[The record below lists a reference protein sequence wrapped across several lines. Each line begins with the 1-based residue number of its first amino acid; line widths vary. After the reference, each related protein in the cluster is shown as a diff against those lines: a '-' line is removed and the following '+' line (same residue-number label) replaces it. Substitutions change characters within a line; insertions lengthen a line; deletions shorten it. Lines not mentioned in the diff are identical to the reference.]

1 MEPTDLPKRVSNYI
15 QDIGVRALDHLADHI
30 EVATPAA
37 PPAGDSASTAP
48 PNAIQG
54 LVQHWKTMAAADK
67 EQFVERVG
75 ASVMEM
81 IVASA
86 TVQRGLKAGKKTV
99 KEAEKAIRKRVK
111 KVRKAAA
118 GFASNLAETK
128 DNDGMKEKKKKKKQ

>member
-1 MEPTDLPKRVSNYI
+1 MEPNDMPKRVAHYI

-54 LVQHWKTMAAADK
+54 LVQHWKTMAAGDK
-67 EQFVERVG
+67 EQFVEKVG
-75 ASVMEM
+75 ASVMAM

-86 TVQRGLKAGKKTV
+86 TVQRGLKVGKKTA
-99 KEAEKAIRKRVK
+99 KEAKKAIRKRVK

-128 DNDGMKEKKKKKKQ
+128 DSGGKRKKKKKKA